1 MTGGA
6 QPHHPAC
13 PWPVMV
19 LTAGLGTRL
28 RPLSRLRAKPAM
40 PVAGVP
46 LSGRILRWLASEG
59 VRSAVLNLHHL
70 PATITAAIGDGQAF
84 GVAVRYSWE
93 RDILGSAGGP
103 ARALP
108 LLEADR
114 FFLINGDTLTTPNLT
129 ALSAQHVASGAL
141 ATMALVVN
149 PDPMRYGS
157 VTVDA
162 GGFVM
167 GFTRPGSGRG
177 GWHFIG
183 VQAVESRIFAPLDPD
198 APAETV
204 GQVYRALIAASPG
217 SVRAFTCTA
226 PFRDI
231 GTPAD
236 YWSTCLAVARD
247 EGLGDVVAGPESVV
261 DPQARVART
270 VLWDDVHVSRAAC
283 LDSCIVA
290 SGVTIPDG
298 AHYTR
303 SVIVPRTGL
312 EPGANNEV
320 AGGLLI
326 SPLEPR

>member
-1 MTGGA
+1 
-6 QPHHPAC
+6 
-13 PWPVMV
+13 MV

-28 RPLSRLRAKPAM
+28 RPLSLLRAKPAM

-46 LSGRILRWLASEG
+46 LSGRILRWLSSES

-103 ARALP
+103 ARALT

-183 VQAVESRIFAPLDPD
+183 VQAVESPIFAPLDPD

-204 GQVYRALIAASPG
+204 GQVYAIIVSSPG
-217 SVRAFTCTA
+217 AVRAFTCA
-226 PFRDI
+226 AVPGYRHAGRLLVHLPGR
-231 GTPAD
+231 GT
-236 YWSTCLAVARD
+236 
-247 EGLGDVVAGPESVV
+247 
-261 DPQARVART
+261 
-270 VLWDDVHVSRAAC
+270 
-283 LDSCIVA
+283 
-290 SGVTIPDG
+290 
-298 AHYTR
+298 
-303 SVIVPRTGL
+303 
-312 EPGANNEV
+312 
-320 AGGLLI
+320 
-326 SPLEPR
+326 